1 MTKSKLYIVGILI
14 AIVVGYLICLF
25 TQKEQKTVG
34 TFKTDTITISN
45 IDTLSSNEP
54 QKKSEHVVDTLWLS
68 KGNNGNTY
76 SVNDGIKANDTTKY
90 LLVTQKKYE
99 DSTYTAYV
107 SGVNPNLD
115 SIKTYSRNTTKIITN
130 TVEKT
135 TYKNSSARL
144 YLIGGAD
151 RLDNKYSP
159 NVGFG
164 ISFPKRLFISGKVG
178 IYDNKPY
185 YGFNIGWQI
194 K

>member
-1 MTKSKLYIVGILI
+1 MDKSKLYIVGILI

-34 TFKTDTITISN
+34 TSKTDTISISK
-45 IDTLSSNEP
+45 IDTSLASKPPKTNERTI
-54 QKKSEHVVDTLWLS
+54 DTLWLS
-68 KGNNGNTY
+68 KRNNGNTY
-76 SVNDGIKANDTTKY
+76 SSNGEIKANDTTKY
-90 LLVTQKKYE
+90 LPITQKKYE

-115 SIKTYSRNTTKIITN
+115 SIRTYSRNTTKIITN
-130 TVEKT
+130 TIEKT

-151 RLDNKYSP
+151 RLNNKYSP
-159 NVGFG
+159 NVGLG
-164 ISFPKRLFISGKVG
+164 ISFPKRLFISGKIG
-178 IYDNKPY
+178 LYDNKPY
-185 YGFNIGWQI
+185 YGFNIGYQI

>member
-1 MTKSKLYIVGILI
+1 MNKSKLYIVGILI

-34 TFKTDTITISN
+34 TFKTDTITISK
-45 IDTLSSNEP
+45 IDTFSASKPSKSNER
-54 QKKSEHVVDTLWLS
+54 VIDTIWLS
-68 KGNNGNTY
+68 NGHIANTY
-76 SVNDGIKANDTTKY
+76 SVNDGLKANDTTKY

-130 TVEKT
+130 TIEKT

-178 IYDNKPY
+178 LYDNKPY

>member
-1 MTKSKLYIVGILI
+1 MNKSKLYIVGILI

-54 QKKSEHVVDTLWLS
+54 QKKSEHVIDTIWLS
-68 KGNNGNTY
+68 NGHNGNTY

-130 TVEKT
+130 TIEKT

-159 NVGFG
+159 NIGLG

>member
-1 MTKSKLYIVGILI
+1 MNKSKLYIIGILI

-34 TFKTDTITISN
+34 TFKTDTITISK
-45 IDTLSSNEP
+45 IDTLSSKEP
-54 QKKSEHVVDTLWLS
+54 QKKSEHVIDTIWLS
-68 KGNNGNTY
+68 NGRNGNTY

-130 TVEKT
+130 TIEKT

-151 RLDNKYSP
+151 RLDSKYSP
-159 NVGFG
+159 NVGLG

-178 IYDNKPY
+178 LYDNKPY

>member
-1 MTKSKLYIVGILI
+1 MNKNKLYIIGILI

-34 TFKTDTITISN
+34 TFKTDTISISHV
-45 IDTLSSNEP
+45 DTFSASKPAKQDERAI
-54 QKKSEHVVDTLWLS
+54 DTLWLS
-68 KGNNGNTY
+68 KCCTSKGNG
-76 SVNDGIKANDTTKY
+76 VIANYKDKDSSKY
-90 LLVTQKKYE
+90 LLITQKKYE

-107 SGVNPNLD
+107 SGVNPSLD
-115 SIKTYSRNTTKIITN
+115 SIKTYNINTTKIITN
-130 TVEKT
+130 TIEKT
-135 TYKNSSARL
+135 TYKNSGARF

-159 NVGFG
+159 NIGLG

-178 IYDNKPY
+178 LYDNKPY

>member
-1 MTKSKLYIVGILI
+1 MNKSKLYIVGILI

-54 QKKSEHVVDTLWLS
+54 QKKSEHVVDTIWLS
-68 KGNNGNTY
+68 NGHIANTY
-76 SVNDGIKANDTTKY
+76 SVNDGLKVNDTTKY

-130 TVEKT
+130 TIEKT

-159 NVGFG
+159 NIGLG

>member
-1 MTKSKLYIVGILI
+1 MDKSKLYIIGILI

-25 TQKEQKTVG
+25 TQKEQKSVG

>member
-1 MTKSKLYIVGILI
+1 MNKSKLYIVGILI

-34 TFKTDTITISN
+34 TFKTDTISISK
-45 IDTLSSNEP
+45 IDTLSSNKP
-54 QKKSEHVVDTLWLS
+54 QKKSEHTVDTLWLS
-68 KGNNGNTY
+68 KGNNSNTY
-76 SVNDGIKANDTTKY
+76 SANDVLKANDTTKY
-90 LLVTQKKYE
+90 LLITQKKYE

-107 SGVNPNLD
+107 SGLNPNLD
-115 SIKTYSRNTTKIITN
+115 SIKTYSRNNTKIITN
-130 TVEKT
+130 TIEKT

-151 RLDNKYSP
+151 RLDSKYSP
-159 NVGFG
+159 NVGLG

-178 IYDNKPY
+178 LYDNKPY

>member
-1 MTKSKLYIVGILI
+1 MNKSKLYILGILI

-34 TFKTDTITISN
+34 TFKTDTISISN
-45 IDTLSSNEP
+45 IDTFSASKPLKTKERII
-54 QKKSEHVVDTLWLS
+54 DTLWLD
-68 KGNNGNTY
+68 KGLVANNNT
-76 SVNDGIKANDTTKY
+76 VNKDLKVNDTTKY
-90 LLVTQKKYE
+90 LLITQKKYD

-115 SIKTYSRNTTKIITN
+115 SIRTYSRNTTKIITN
-130 TVEKT
+130 TIEKT

-151 RLDNKYSP
+151 RLNNKYSP
-159 NVGFG
+159 NVGLG

-178 IYDNKPY
+178 LYDNKPY

>member
-1 MTKSKLYIVGILI
+1 MNKNKLYIIGILI

-34 TFKTDTITISN
+34 TFKTDTISISR
-45 IDTLSSNEP
+45 IDTFSASKPTKQNERAI
-54 QKKSEHVVDTLWLS
+54 DTLWLS
-68 KGNNGNTY
+68 KCHTCKGNG
-76 SVNDGIKANDTTKY
+76 VVANYKDKDSSKY
-90 LLVTQKKYE
+90 LLITQKKYE

-107 SGVNPNLD
+107 SGINPNLD
-115 SIKTYSRNTTKIITN
+115 SIKTYNRNTTKIITN
-130 TVEKT
+130 TIEKT
-135 TYKNSSARL
+135 TYKNSGARF

-159 NVGFG
+159 NIGLG
-164 ISFPKRLFISGKVG
+164 ISFPKRLFLNGKVG
-178 IYDNKPY
+178 IYNNKPY

>member
-1 MTKSKLYIVGILI
+1 MNKSKLYIVGILI

-34 TFKTDTITISN
+34 TFKTDTISISH
-45 IDTLSSNEP
+45 IDTFSASKPSKQDERAI
-54 QKKSEHVVDTLWLS
+54 DTLWLS
-68 KGNNGNTY
+68 KCCISKGNGVISNY
-76 SVNDGIKANDTTKY
+76 KDKDSIKY
-90 LLVTQKKYE
+90 LLITQKKYE

-107 SGVNPNLD
+107 SGINPNLD
-115 SIKTYSRNTTKIITN
+115 SIKTYNRNTTKIITN
-130 TVEKT
+130 TIEKT
-135 TYKNSSARL
+135 TYKNSGARF

-159 NVGFG
+159 NIGLG
-164 ISFPKRLFISGKVG
+164 ISFPKRLFLNGKVG
-178 IYDNKPY
+178 IYNNKPY

>member
-1 MTKSKLYIVGILI
+1 MNKNKLYIIGILI
-14 AIVVGYLICLF
+14 AIVVGYLICIF

-34 TFKTDTITISN
+34 TFKTDTISISR
-45 IDTLSSNEP
+45 IDTFFSYKP
-54 QKKSEHVVDTLWLS
+54 IKQKERVIDTLWLS
-68 KGNNGNTY
+68 KCHTSKENG
-76 SVNDGIKANDTTKY
+76 VIANYKDKDSSKY
-90 LLVTQKKYE
+90 LLITQKKYE

-115 SIKTYSRNTTKIITN
+115 SIKTYNRNTTKIITN
-130 TVEKT
+130 TIEKT
-135 TYKNSSARL
+135 TYKNSGARF

-159 NVGFG
+159 NIGLGV
-164 ISFPKRLFISGKVG
+164 SFPKRLFLNGKVG
-178 IYDNKPY
+178 IYNNKPY

>member
-1 MTKSKLYIVGILI
+1 MNKSKLYIVGILI

-34 TFKTDTITISN
+34 TFKTDTISISKTDTFSASKPSKSN
-45 IDTLSSNEP
+45 ERVIDTI
-54 QKKSEHVVDTLWLS
+54 WLS
-68 KGNNGNTY
+68 NGRNGNTY

-130 TVEKT
+130 TIEKT

-159 NVGFG
+159 NIGLG

>member
-1 MTKSKLYIVGILI
+1 MNKSKLYILGILI

-34 TFKTDTITISN
+34 TFKTDTISISK
-45 IDTLSSNEP
+45 IDTFFASKPSKSNER
-54 QKKSEHVVDTLWLS
+54 VIDTLWLD
-68 KGNNGNTY
+68 KGLVANNNT
-76 SVNDGIKANDTTKY
+76 VNKDLKVNDTTKY
-90 LLVTQKKYE
+90 LLITQKKYD

-115 SIKTYSRNTTKIITN
+115 SIRTYSRNTTKIITN
-130 TVEKT
+130 TIEKT

-151 RLDNKYSP
+151 RLNNKYSP
-159 NVGFG
+159 NVGLG

-178 IYDNKPY
+178 LYDNKPY

>member
-1 MTKSKLYIVGILI
+1 MNKSKLYIVGILI

-54 QKKSEHVVDTLWLS
+54 QKKSEHVVDTIWLS
-68 KGNNGNTY
+68 NGHNGNTY

-130 TVEKT
+130 TIEKT

-159 NVGFG
+159 NIGLG

>member
-1 MTKSKLYIVGILI
+1 MNKSKLYIVGILI

-34 TFKTDTITISN
+34 TFKTDTISISK
-45 IDTLSSNEP
+45 IDTFSSSKP
-54 QKKSEHVVDTLWLS
+54 QKTNEHVIDTIWLS
-68 KGNNGNTY
+68 NGYNNNTY
-76 SVNDGIKANDTTKY
+76 SSNGEIKVNDTTKY

-115 SIKTYSRNTTKIITN
+115 SIRTYNRNTTNIITN
-130 TVEKT
+130 TIEKII
-135 TYKNSSARL
+135 YKNSSARL

-151 RLDNKYSP
+151 RLNNKYSP
-159 NVGFG
+159 NVGLG
-164 ISFPKRLFISGKVG
+164 ISFPKRLFISGKIG
-178 IYDNKPY
+178 LYDNKPY

>member
-1 MTKSKLYIVGILI
+1 MNKSKLYILGILI

-34 TFKTDTITISN
+34 TFKTDTISISK
-45 IDTLSSNEP
+45 IDTFFASKPSKSNER
-54 QKKSEHVVDTLWLS
+54 VIDTLWLS
-68 KGNNGNTY
+68 RGYNGNTY
-76 SVNDGIKANDTTKY
+76 SSNGGIKSNDTTKY
-90 LLVTQKKYE
+90 FLVTQKKYE

-130 TVEKT
+130 TIENT

-159 NVGFG
+159 NIGLG

-178 IYDNKPY
+178 LCDNKPY

>member
-1 MTKSKLYIVGILI
+1 MNKNKLYIIGILI

-34 TFKTDTITISN
+34 TFKTDTISISHV
-45 IDTLSSNEP
+45 DTFSASKPTKQNERAIG
-54 QKKSEHVVDTLWLS
+54 TLWLS
-68 KGNNGNTY
+68 KGHTCKGNGVVFNY
-76 SVNDGIKANDTTKY
+76 KDKDSSKY
-90 LLVTQKKYE
+90 LLITQKKYE

-107 SGVNPNLD
+107 SGVNPSLD
-115 SIKTYSRNTTKIITN
+115 SIKTYNRNTTKIITN
-130 TVEKT
+130 TIEKT
-135 TYKNSSARL
+135 TYKNSGARF

-159 NVGFG
+159 NIGLG
-164 ISFPKRLFISGKVG
+164 ISFPKRLFLNGKVG
-178 IYDNKPY
+178 LYNNKPY

>member
-1 MTKSKLYIVGILI
+1 MNKNKLYIIGILI

-34 TFKTDTITISN
+34 TFKTDTISISR
-45 IDTLSSNEP
+45 IDTFSASKPAKQNER
-54 QKKSEHVVDTLWLS
+54 VIDTLWLS
-68 KGNNGNTY
+68 KGHTSKG
-76 SVNDGIKANDTTKY
+76 SGIISNYKDKDSSKY
-90 LLVTQKKYE
+90 LLITQKKYE

-107 SGVNPNLD
+107 SGINPNLD
-115 SIKTYSRNTTKIITN
+115 SIKTYNRNTTKIITN
-130 TVEKT
+130 TIEKT
-135 TYKNSSARL
+135 TYKNSGARF

-159 NVGFG
+159 NIGLG
-164 ISFPKRLFISGKVG
+164 ISFPKRLFLNGKVG
-178 IYDNKPY
+178 IYNNKPY

>member
-1 MTKSKLYIVGILI
+1 MNKNKLYIIGILI

-34 TFKTDTITISN
+34 TFKTDTISISR
-45 IDTLSSNEP
+45 IDTFFASKPIKQNER
-54 QKKSEHVVDTLWLS
+54 VIDTLWLS
-68 KGNNGNTY
+68 KGHTSKEKGIVDDY
-76 SVNDGIKANDTTKY
+76 KDNDSNKY
-90 LLVTQKKYE
+90 LLVTQKKYD

-107 SGVNPNLD
+107 SGVNPSLD
-115 SIKTYSRNTTKIITN
+115 SIKTYNRNTTKIITN
-130 TVEKT
+130 TIEKI
-135 TYKNSSARL
+135 TYKNSGARF

-159 NVGFG
+159 NIGLG
-164 ISFPKRLFISGKVG
+164 ISFPKRLFINGKVG
-178 IYDNKPY
+178 IYNNKPY

>member
-1 MTKSKLYIVGILI
+1 MNKNKLYIIGILI

-34 TFKTDTITISN
+34 TFKTDTISISR
-45 IDTLSSNEP
+45 IDTFSASKPAKQNER
-54 QKKSEHVVDTLWLS
+54 VIDTLWLS
-68 KGNNGNTY
+68 KGNTSKENG
-76 SVNDGIKANDTTKY
+76 VIANYKDKDSSKY
-90 LLVTQKKYE
+90 LLITQKKYE

-115 SIKTYSRNTTKIITN
+115 SIKTYNRNTTKIITN
-130 TVEKT
+130 TIEKT
-135 TYKNSSARL
+135 TYKNSGARF

-159 NVGFG
+159 NIGLG
-164 ISFPKRLFISGKVG
+164 ISFPKRLFLNGKVG
-178 IYDNKPY
+178 LYNNKPY

>member
-1 MTKSKLYIVGILI
+1 MNKSKLYIVGILI

-54 QKKSEHVVDTLWLS
+54 QKKSEHVIDTIWLS
-68 KGNNGNTY
+68 NGHNGNTY

-90 LLVTQKKYE
+90 LLVTQKKYD

-130 TVEKT
+130 TIEKT

-159 NVGFG
+159 NIGLG

>member
-1 MTKSKLYIVGILI
+1 MNKNKLYIIGILI

-34 TFKTDTITISN
+34 TFKTDTISISR
-45 IDTLSSNEP
+45 IDTFSASNPAKQNER
-54 QKKSEHVVDTLWLS
+54 VIDTLWLS
-68 KGNNGNTY
+68 KGNTSKENG
-76 SVNDGIKANDTTKY
+76 VIANYKDKDSSKY
-90 LLVTQKKYE
+90 LLITQKKYE

-115 SIKTYSRNTTKIITN
+115 SIKTYNRNTTKIITN
-130 TVEKT
+130 KIEKT
-135 TYKNSSARL
+135 TYKNSGARF

-159 NVGFG
+159 NIGLG
-164 ISFPKRLFISGKVG
+164 ISFPKRLFLNGRVG
-178 IYDNKPY
+178 IYNNKPY